1 MPFAYPRFANPQRC
15 LDRWVRLN
23 PVPSLDAQ
31 RSALVRRATLS
42 LAVLV
47 AGCLMVGC
55 QSLTPPRQQPLGP
68 RLDASIKAMI
78 SAKGN
83 AGLRAQ
89 TESDHRALLAANL
102 PELLAASSISPLMHE
117 AEGREGVY
125 QSKEF
130 ARLTPVLRSQSS
142 VPGLERSGLGLP
154 MVGAIQ
160 PGGPH
165 APRDGFQVPLT
176 LIALPEHAGVDCCKA
191 ALVDPRRIDRV
202 RTEHGKLP
210 VSMDLDA
217 ALSATSATGPRLG
230 VGLFN
235 LIRPGAFAGRPRIVF
250 LQPFDPDKV
259 PVVLIHGLLST
270 PQAWAPLVRALLADS
285 HIRQHCQ
292 LWFFYYPNGQPVPL
306 SALQLREALD
316 DAVSRYPPR
325 KSMVLIGHS
334 MGGIL
339 ARVQVSRVTLEQAK
353 SEVYNIA
360 SLPEYSQV
368 RRALVFEPRR
378 DVDRAVFMFTP
389 HRGSRLA
396 DSRMGAFG
404 LWLIRLPSLLLDE
417 LEAASDFMRGI
428 HGDWFPP
435 SIRGLSPSSQFLQVL
450 DSTSPAVPTHT
461 ILGDRGRG
469 NGVAGSDGV
478 VAYRS
483 ATLPAAESEVIVP
496 AGHGGFAH
504 PEAISELK
512 RILRLAIRDDEK
524 HSGRSLLLDR
534 PAVNPFTVSPRCR
547 AY

>member
-1 MPFAYPRFANPQRC
+1 M
-15 LDRWVRLN
+15 
-23 PVPSLDAQ
+23 PSLGMQLA
-31 RSALVRRATLS
+31 ALVGRATAA

-47 AGCLMVGC
+47 AGMLMAGC
-55 QSLTPPRQQPLGP
+55 QSLAPSREQPLGP
-68 RLDASIKAMI
+68 RLDASIQAMVA
-78 SAKGN
+78 AKGN
-83 AGLRAQ
+83 AGARAQ
-89 TESDHRALLAANL
+89 AESEYRALLASNL
-102 PELLAASSISPLMHE
+102 PELLAASSSSPLMPRAGE
-117 AEGREGVY
+117 RDAVY
-125 QSKEF
+125 RAKEF
-130 ARLTPVLRSQSS
+130 AQLTPVLRSRSR
-142 VPGLERSGLGLP
+142 VPDLERGGLGLP
-154 MVGAIQ
+154 LVGTIE
-160 PGGPH
+160 PGGPN
-165 APRDGFQVPLT
+165 APRDGFRVPAT
-176 LIALPEHAGVDCCKA
+176 LIALPEHEGGGCCKTS
-191 ALVDPRRIDRV
+191 LVNPQRIDRV
-202 RTEHGKLP
+202 RTEHGELP
-210 VSMDLDA
+210 VAMDLDA
-217 ALSATSATGPRLG
+217 ALSATSATGPG
-230 VGLFN
+230 FGAGLLN
-235 LIRPGAFAGRPRIVF
+235 LLRPGAFAGRPRIVF

-270 PQAWAPLVRALLADS
+270 PHAWAPLVRALLADPQ
-285 HIRQHCQ
+285 IRQHCQ

-316 DAVSRYPPR
+316 DAVSRYHPR

-353 SEVYNIA
+353 SEVSNIA
-360 SLPEYSQV
+360 SLPEYSLV

-396 DSRMGAFG
+396 DSRLGAFG

-504 PEAISELK
+504 PEASSELK

-534 PAVNPFTVSPRCR
+534 PAVNTFTVSPRCR